1 MPILSVLNVIALL
14 PDEAD
19 VVELVQLPPYVMVPA
34 SVELKVYAGVVSL
47 YGVVTAVTSAS
58 IGAVVSVVVVVVDS
72 SSFVEQDEKD
82 IVKIINK
89 SRSIYIFILFNFRK
103 MLKKY
108 D

>member
-1 MPILSVLNVIALL
+1 
-14 PDEAD
+14 
-19 VVELVQLPPYVMVPA
+19 MVPA

-47 YGVVTAVTSAS
+47 VRAVTAVTSAS
-58 IGAVVSVVVVVVDS
+58 IGAVVSVVVVVVVDS

-103 MLKKY
+103 MLKK
-108 D
+108 

>member
-1 MPILSVLNVIALL
+1 
-14 PDEAD
+14 
-19 VVELVQLPPYVMVPA
+19 MVPA

-47 YGVVTAVTSAS
+47 VRAVTAVTSAS
-58 IGAVVSVVVVVVDS
+58 IGAVVSVVVVVDS

-103 MLKKY
+103 MLKK
-108 D
+108 

>member
-1 MPILSVLNVIALL
+1 
-14 PDEAD
+14 
-19 VVELVQLPPYVMVPA
+19 MVPA

-47 YGVVTAVTSAS
+47 VRAVTAVTSAS
-58 IGAVVSVVVVVVDS
+58 IGAVVSVVVVVDS

-103 MLKKY
+103 KLKK
-108 D
+108 

>member
-1 MPILSVLNVIALL
+1 
-14 PDEAD
+14 
-19 VVELVQLPPYVMVPA
+19 MVPA

-47 YGVVTAVTSAS
+47 VRAVTAVTSAS

-103 MLKKY
+103 MLKK
-108 D
+108 

>member
-1 MPILSVLNVIALL
+1 
-14 PDEAD
+14 
-19 VVELVQLPPYVMVPA
+19 MVPA
-34 SVELKVYAGVVSL
+34 SVELKVYAGVVSVV
-47 YGVVTAVTSAS
+47 GVVTAVTSAS

-103 MLKKY
+103 MLKK
-108 D
+108 